1 MSFTTTPIAPPTN
14 APANENQ
21 GRPLT
26 GKERAIAKMTEGL
39 KSMGITP
46 KGHIPPIPQRNP
58 EAPIPINPSNVSVE
72 ELGAITSSTSVPEA
86 QTGTTESGVS
96 EVTET
101 TQEPAKPS
109 DPPALSSQFAQLAR
123 REKAFRAQV
132 NQFKADQAAFKASQD
147 AAKAPATPS
156 FDPSRYVAI
165 EDIQKAPFDAL
176 NKAGLT
182 YEQLVE
188 QQLNQPSPEQR
199 QLNQTIQALEA
210 KIKSLEEGQE
220 TSKKAFEQQ
229 SQDSYQQALT
239 QIRTEAKN
247 LVNSDPDT
255 YETIKATGSI
265 KDVVDLI
272 EDTWKNGLGDDYPK
286 GTLLT
291 VEDAAR
297 MVEEHLAEEAYKLSQ
312 LKKIQKRFTTQKPVA
327 PANATAQT
335 AGVTKQPQGSKT
347 LTNAVGTQR
356 QYTAKER
363 AVLAGQYGAN
373 WREKVGA

>member
-1 MSFTTTPIAPPTN
+1 MAFTTTPVAPPTN
-14 APANENQ
+14 AQPTETPN
-21 GRPLT
+21 RPLT

-39 KSMGITP
+39 KSMGVTP
-46 KGHIPPIPQRNP
+46 KGQIPPVQNSQ
-58 EAPIPINPSNVSVE
+58 APIPVNPSNVSVE
-72 ELGAITSSTSVPEA
+72 ELGAITSGSGVPEA
-86 QTGTTESGVS
+86 QTGTTESTPPA

-101 TQEPAKPS
+101 SQEAKPS

-132 NQFKADQAAFKASQD
+132 NQFKADQAAFKASQE
-147 AAKAPATPS
+147 AQKAPAAPS

-176 NKAGLT
+176 NKAGLS

-199 QLNQTIQALEA
+199 QLNQTIQALRDE
-210 KIKSLEEGQE
+210 IQSLKDGQE

-229 SQDSYQQALT
+229 TQDSYTQALH

-255 YETIKATGSI
+255 YETIKATGSV

-272 EDTWKNGLGDDYPK
+272 EDTWKNGLGEEYPK

-297 MVEEHLAEEAYKLSQ
+297 MVEDHLAEEAYKLSK

-335 AGVTKQPQGSKT
+335 AGASKQQQGSKT

-363 AVLAGQYGAN
+363 AVLAGQYGSN